1 MNILII
7 DMSDSLPNIYYAS
20 ESNKNI
26 NLANQEQLNTLSQ
39 QKNFESLSQTLKSND
54 SNDYNFNEETVSM
67 DNISQTNKKE
77 NIVVPKECDE
87 SFPLEL
93 SGTILSISNF
103 SVSNE
108 NIVIGGITLYIKDDK
123 GNTFEVQ
130 ANRTDL
136 ISRVAERYRN
146 VAKIDNE
153 YRIFLMKK
161 TGEGLHRQLSL
172 EAQGIGDKDVL
183 IAKQLNDEMRKK
195 LKDKI
200 KQGLTFFIIDSEFGK
215 EAFYGKGNVHF
226 KIFADKFREKYPGK
240 KFTFRY
246 SGIPINDEMKTIEE
260 LGFEQSERVFAT
272 VIKEN
277 E

>member
-1 MNILII
+1 
-7 DMSDSLPNIYYAS
+7 MSDSLPNIYYPS
-20 ESNKNI
+20 ESNKYI

-39 QKNFESLSQTLKSND
+39 QKNFENLSQTLKS
-54 SNDYNFNEETVSM
+54 SNSSNYNYNEETLSM
-67 DNISQTNKKE
+67 NNISQIKKQDNPFPNDLDE
-77 NIVVPKECDE
+77 TFPK
-87 SFPLEL
+87 EL

-161 TGEGLHRQLSL
+161 TGEGLHRKLSL

-183 IAKQLNDEMRKK
+183 IAKQLDDEMRKK

-200 KQGLTFFIIDSEFGK
+200 KKGLTFFIIDSEFGK

-246 SGIPINDEMKTIEE
+246 SGITINDEMKTIEE

>member
-1 MNILII
+1 
-7 DMSDSLPNIYYAS
+7 MSDSLPNIYYPS

-26 NLANQEQLNTLSQ
+26 YLANQEQLDTLSQ
-39 QKNFESLSQTLKSND
+39 QKNFENLSQTLKS
-54 SNDYNFNEETVSM
+54 SNSSNYNFNEDTVSM
-67 DNISQTNKKE
+67 NNISQIKKQD
-77 NIVVPKECDE
+77 NPIPNDYDE
-87 SFPLEL
+87 TIPQEL

-130 ANRTDL
+130 ANKTDL

-172 EAQGIGDKDVL
+172 EAQGVGDKDVL
-183 IAKQLNDEMRKK
+183 IAKQLDDEMRKK

-200 KQGLTFFIIDSEFGK
+200 KKGLTFFIIDSVFGR

-272 VIKEN
+272 EFKEN

>member
-1 MNILII
+1 
-7 DMSDSLPNIYYAS
+7 MSDSLPNIYYPS
-20 ESNKNI
+20 ESNKYI

-39 QKNFESLSQTLKSND
+39 QKNFENLSQTLKS
-54 SNDYNFNEETVSM
+54 SNSSNYNYNEDTISIN
-67 DNISQTNKKE
+67 NISQIKKQD
-77 NIVVPKECDE
+77 NPMPNDYDE
-87 SFPLEL
+87 IIPQEL

-161 TGEGLHRQLSL
+161 TGEGLHRKLSL

-183 IAKQLNDEMRKK
+183 IAKQLDDEMRKK

-200 KQGLTFFIIDSEFGK
+200 KKGLTFFIIDSEFGK
-215 EAFYGKGNVHF
+215 EAFYGKGNIHF
-226 KIFADKFREKYPGK
+226 KIFANKFREKYPGK

-246 SGIPINDEMKTIEE
+246 SGITINDEMKTIEE
-260 LGFEQSERVFAT
+260 LGFEQSERIFAT